1 MSEQKVINSKKKN
14 GMPTGKKF
22 FFYSDANKEHL
33 ERKNKEQL
41 FYH

>member
-1 MSEQKVINSKKKN
+1 MPEKKVINSKKRDAKR
-14 GMPTGKKF
+14 KKEI